1 MSDDVTDVL
10 EEHERNEIRGTLL
23 GVSRINTLRVAQRSV
38 DIVDPYTREVRLWI
52 RDTMKIPEI
61 KSTMQERLGMMPMVE
76 TETSVSFEIKYGSKY
91 SRIDFSVEPFAVEFK
106 SV

>member
-52 RDTMKIPEI
+52 RDTMTIPEI
-61 KSTMQERLGMMPMVE
+61 KVTMRDKLGMMPIVE

-91 SRIDFSVEPFAVEFK
+91 NGIEFSIDPFAVEFK